1 MSRKKLLEGLESIFT
16 DQPTDDLLQMDERMQ
31 SAASKGKTTS
41 KAKPKKTTKK
51 TTRSS
56 SKNFSNE
63 LTLFLN
69 EAFQESFDD
78 QMAQQ
83 ASDTNEK
90 EKKDLVI
97 KKRSRRPKG
106 GLDGLI
112 RNTIEPEKVTFS
124 ANRIKQI
131 TLALEEEKIQKLK
144 EIARLE
150 KKYLRKVINE
160 IVEDFISDY
169 QNNVK

>member
-16 DQPTDDLLQMDERMQ
+16 EQPTDDLLQMDQRMQ
-31 SAASKGKTTS
+31 SASSKGKGTS
-41 KAKPKKTTKK
+41 KAKSQKKSKKPKK
-51 TTRSS
+51 SS

-90 EKKDLVI
+90 EKKDLV
-97 KKRSRRPKG
+97 SCSPCS
-106 GLDGLI
+106 L
-112 RNTIEPEKVTFS
+112 PS
-124 ANRIKQI
+124 
-131 TLALEEEKIQKLK
+131 
-144 EIARLE
+144 
-150 KKYLRKVINE
+150 
-160 IVEDFISDY
+160 S
-169 QNNVK
+169 